1 MEARRLQE
9 ETKKMLRSVL
19 LPNKEGLLLSDLE
32 REFQGIVGYPIPW
45 RKLGHISL
53 LEMVRSMPGVVIV
66 ESLGE
71 GHILLHAAPDKSTRH
86 IADLV
91 SKQFDPYRKM
101 GCGYNQHTGY
111 VLRNLRD
118 APRSVIPPRMEPG
131 EVPPGVEEELNTL
144 LANFPSGL
152 MASRLLVEFRLFFG
166 KELNMG
172 GFTTVVQLLAHLSG
186 SIDLQQ
192 EGNLGDWRLK
202 LLRQKQEELP
212 WFNKQTTEDWV
223 DLLVLRV
230 KSPGDLCV
238 MPRSMRKEVGRI
250 QEEISKEVGA
260 PLARLSPG
268 QRVAAP
274 GREGSLARAEV
285 VEDGINASTGK
296 VKVFFIDT
304 GEQRLVNEED
314 LRELPQHIARKPPL
328 VLRTGLAN
336 VAPPPQGV
344 WGKEMCRKLKSMVQ
358 DAMAVKGSNIQG
370 RLHQNA
376 SLPWPLLELKL
387 KTYKGEIVH
396 VNEIL
401 SEEFD
406 KDVSFPRSPKEGDPL
421 NMLDLP
427 NKHQDNGR
435 RQGGDVSLFA
445 GCAAEEAPRK
455 RTLSAQ
461 VNENFLTKD
470 LYTSN
475 KVIELMGQIRD
486 KVVQRIGEGNTGQR
500 LAVEALQRCLS
511 SLDIAPDRPFVSLDS
526 GSSKSRPVPE
536 VNGSLAKSMRFSQN
550 MKLNDRNVNEMCF
563 GESEESTNDALEVT
577 QCRLPL
583 GEQEERVTVH
593 LVRLEQGGERW
604 CSSGEVANLLPHW
617 GGRDLVNKMLKTRRI
632 EMVEKVIRRQEH
644 PEIFASLTKWG
655 VRGVNIGEQEL
666 VLYKLEDV
674 PLIMKAFRMAGLKEV
689 LADLNDLIERGN

>member
-1 MEARRLQE
+1 M
-9 ETKKMLRSVL
+9 
-19 LPNKEGLLLSDLE
+19 
-32 REFQGIVGYPIPW
+32 
-45 RKLGHISL
+45 SL

-66 ESLGE
+66 ESPGQ

-212 WFNKQTTEDWV
+212 WFNKQTNEDWV
-223 DLLVLRV
+223 DLLGLRV

-238 MPRSMRKEVGRI
+238 MPRRMREEVGRI

-260 PLARLSPG
+260 PLDRLLPG
-268 QRVAAP
+268 QKAAAP

-285 VEDGINASTGK
+285 VEVGINASTGK

-314 LRELPQHIARKPPL
+314 LRELSPHIARKPPL

-358 DAMAVKGSNIQG
+358 DAMAVKGSCIQG
-370 RLHQNA
+370 RLHQTA

-387 KTYKGEIVH
+387 KTSKGEVVH

-401 SEEFD
+401 SREFD
-406 KDVSFPRSPKEGDPL
+406 KDTSFPSSPKEGDPM

-427 NKHQDNGR
+427 NKQQDNRR
-435 RQGGDVSLFA
+435 RQGGDVPLFD
-445 GCAAEEAPRK
+445 GGAAEESHGEC
-455 RTLSAQ
+455 TYTHSAL
-461 VNENFLTKD
+461 VNEIFLTKD
-470 LYTSN
+470 SDTNN
-475 KVIELMGQIRD
+475 KVIELLGQIRD
-486 KVVQRIGEGNTGQR
+486 KVVQRISEGDTGQR
-500 LAVEALQRCLS
+500 LAVEAMQRCLT
-511 SLDIAPDRPFVSLDS
+511 SLDIVPDRLFVSMDS
-526 GSSKSRPVPE
+526 ESSKSRPVPE
-536 VNGSLAKSMRFSQN
+536 VNGSQSKSMRFSQN
-550 MKLNDRNVNEMCF
+550 LTSTGYNLNEMGF

-583 GEQEERVTVH
+583 GEREERVTVH

-632 EMVEKVIRRQEH
+632 ETVEKVIRMQEH
-644 PEIFASLTKWG
+644 PEVFATLAKWG
-655 VRGVNIGEQEL
+655 VRGVNTGEQEL
-666 VLYKLEDV
+666 ALYRLEDV
-674 PLIMKAFRMAGLKEV
+674 PVIMKAFRMAGLKEV
-689 LADLNDLIERGN
+689 LADLNDLIERG

>member
-1 MEARRLQE
+1 M
-9 ETKKMLRSVL
+9 
-19 LPNKEGLLLSDLE
+19 
-32 REFQGIVGYPIPW
+32 
-45 RKLGHISL
+45 SL
-53 LEMVRSMPGVVIV
+53 LEMVRSMPGVAIV
-66 ESLGE
+66 ESLGQ

-152 MASRLLVEFRLFFG
+152 MASRLLVEFRLYFG

-172 GFTTVVQLLAHLSG
+172 GFTSVVQLLAHLSG

-202 LLRQKQEELP
+202 LLKQKQEELP
-212 WFNKQTTEDWV
+212 WFNKQTNEDWV

-238 MPRSMRKEVGRI
+238 MQRRMREEVGRI

-260 PLARLSPG
+260 PLDKLSRG

-314 LRELPQHIARKPPL
+314 LRELSQYIARKPAL

-344 WGKEMCRKLKSMVQ
+344 WGKEICRKLKSMVQ
-358 DAMAVKGSNIQG
+358 DAMAVKGSCVQG
-370 RLHQNA
+370 RLHQTA

-387 KTYKGEIVH
+387 KISKGEVVY
-396 VNEIL
+396 VNEII
-401 SEEFD
+401 SREFD
-406 KDVSFPRSPKEGDPL
+406 NDTSFPSSPKEGVPL

-427 NKHQDNGR
+427 NKQQDNR
-435 RQGGDVSLFA
+435 RRLGGDVQLFD
-445 GCAAEEAPRK
+445 GGAAEESHGE
-455 RTLSAQ
+455 RTYTYSAL

-470 LYTSN
+470 SDTNN
-475 KVIELMGQIRD
+475 KVIELLGQIRD
-486 KVVQRIGEGNTGQR
+486 KVVQRISEGDTGQR
-500 LAVEALQRCLS
+500 LAVEALQRCLT
-511 SLDIAPDRPFVSLDS
+511 SLDIAPVSMDPE
-526 GSSKSRPVPE
+526 SSKSRPVPE
-536 VNGSLAKSMRFSQN
+536 VNGSQSKSMRFSQN
-550 MKLNDRNVNEMCF
+550 LTSTGYNLNEMGF

-583 GEQEERVTVH
+583 GEREERVTVH

-617 GGRDLVNKMLKTRRI
+617 GGRDLVDKMLKTRRF
-632 EMVEKVIRRQEH
+632 EMVEKVIRMQEH
-644 PEIFASLTKWG
+644 PEVFATLAKWG
-655 VRGVNIGEQEL
+655 VRGVNIGEHEL
-666 VLYKLEDV
+666 VLYRLEDMPV
-674 PLIMKAFRMAGLKEV
+674 IMKAFRMAGLKEV
-689 LADLNDLIERGN
+689 LADLNDLIERAN